1 MSRLIINNFN
11 EFAQHIGQ
19 ELGVSDYLTITQ
31 EQIDLFADAT
41 LDHQWIHVDTERAR
55 TESPYKS
62 TIAHGYLNLSVLPY
76 LWGQILEVNNVK
88 MLVNYG
94 IEKLRFNR
102 PVLAGDAV
110 RLRASLVSLA
120 NLRGIAKAEI
130 KVSLEI
136 KDSPRRSTTTTTAT
150 TSWTKNSAPCPSPPA
165 ASPRRRSRCRSKSRT
180 APKRPS
186 MRRSCFSIISNSA
199 KRIVN

>member
-1 MSRLIINNFN
+1 MSRLIINKFN

-76 LWGQILEVNNVK
+76 LWATLLQ
-88 MLVNYG
+88 
-94 IEKLRFNR
+94 
-102 PVLAGDAV
+102 VLWVLLLLQD
-110 RLRASLVSLA
+110 L
-120 NLRGIAKAEI
+120 
-130 KVSLEI
+130 
-136 KDSPRRSTTTTTAT
+136 D
-150 TSWTKNSAPCPSPPA
+150 
-165 ASPRRRSRCRSKSRT
+165 
-180 APKRPS
+180 
-186 MRRSCFSIISNSA
+186 
-199 KRIVN
+199 

>member
-76 LWGQILEVNNVK
+76 LWGQILEVN
-88 MLVNYG
+88 
-94 IEKLRFNR
+94 R

-136 KDSPRRSTTTTTAT
+136 KDSPKTALDAT
-150 TSWTKNSAPCPSPPA
+150 VV
-165 ASPRRRSRCRSKSRT
+165 
-180 APKRPS
+180 
-186 MRRSCFSIISNSA
+186 FLYHFQ
-199 KRIVN
+199 

>member
-102 PVLAGDAV
+102 PVLAATQSGCA
-110 RLRASLVSLA
+110 
-120 NLRGIAKAEI
+120 
-130 KVSLEI
+130 
-136 KDSPRRSTTTTTAT
+136 PRWCRSQ
-150 TSWTKNSAPCPSPPA
+150 TSA

>member
-110 RLRASLVSLA
+110 RSQ
-120 NLRGIAKAEI
+120 
-130 KVSLEI
+130 
-136 KDSPRRSTTTTTAT
+136 
-150 TSWTKNSAPCPSPPA
+150 TSA

>member
-94 IEKLRFNR
+94 IDKLRFNR

-110 RLRASLVSLA
+110 RLR
-120 NLRGIAKAEI
+120 
-130 KVSLEI
+130 
-136 KDSPRRSTTTTTAT
+136 
-150 TSWTKNSAPCPSPPA
+150 

>member
-110 RLRASLVSLA
+110 RLRASLV
-120 NLRGIAKAEI
+120 
-130 KVSLEI
+130 
-136 KDSPRRSTTTTTAT
+136 RSQ
-150 TSWTKNSAPCPSPPA
+150 TSA

-180 APKRPS
+180 APNGPRCDGRVSLSFPIAPNGS
-186 MRRSCFSIISNSA
+186 
-199 KRIVN
+199 